1 MALSIPVF
9 TLNSN
14 AFDEYVYT
22 IKTSNNEDETNKVCK
37 IIEYNKVYNK
47 HLKDNT
53 YIKNYLKKIF
63 EDYHYEN
70 SKKIFIPNCD
80 INYILEMI
88 LHIEST
94 HFNKVLEMLNIDA
107 ITKIY
112 GCGVGDRSSCGVGVG
127 VGVGDRSSCG
137 YGGGDRSSCG
147 YGGGVGVGVG
157 VGGGGGVGGGDRSSC
172 GYGGGGGGNYLK
184 YKNMYMEIMY
194 KNIFE
199 SENNNL
205 LLLLDKN
212 WDNLKLQNL
221 INFTSLL
228 IILNDNN
235 VDIEKYNNF
244 ISSKLNVVNTLKK
257 IIIIFREIYN
267 SEKNSKTF
275 YIRMTYIINKLMID
289 GLLLFQ
295 EFEKDVINYYMKN
308 HLNLKKCEIDIG
320 IIDMF
325 INIIHCKDKTTSS
338 RNINEIL
345 LRIKS
350 FLIDIKNN
358 CLDNDAYTKIN
369 IVAQSDKYK
378 NLDVKTINRKKCTFK
393 MLKYNVCTDNSAT
406 DNCVFPD
413 EIQMYIDIYKSYF
426 NSRYPDRVLSFNLFS
441 SPIVIKFKINNEVYH
456 IHLSIMQFI
465 LLDIIN
471 KSRNGIDVFK
481 IASLINIKLKLL
493 ESTFNSLLKMRLIK
507 RNNDYVFYPNN
518 DFNYPDKRISIFN
531 LVNTNTNID
540 NDKIERQFVHDK
552 NLILQ
557 CNVINF
563 AKKNR
568 EFTLDILTKHL
579 LKVMPF
585 SIDEP
590 ILTKCL
596 EKCVNDN
603 YLILNDNKYVY
614 EELE

>member
-9 TLNSN
+9 TFNKD
-14 AFDEYVYT
+14 AFDEYIYT
-22 IKTSNNEDETNKVCK
+22 MNTYNKEDESKKVCK
-37 IIEYNKVYNK
+37 MIEYNRVYNE
-47 HLKDNT
+47 HLKSNT
-53 YIKNYLKKIF
+53 YIENYLKKIF
-63 EDYHYEN
+63 ENYQYEN
-70 SKKIFIPNCD
+70 SRKIFIPKCD

-94 HFNKVLEMLNIDA
+94 HFNKVLEMLNIDI
-107 ITKIY
+107 ITKIH
-112 GCGVGDRSSCGVGVG
+112 C
-127 VGVGDRSSCG
+127 
-137 YGGGDRSSCG
+137 GGDDKGCT
-147 YGGGVGVGVG
+147 
-157 VGGGGGVGGGDRSSC
+157 
-172 GYGGGGGGNYLK
+172 YLK

-205 LLLLDKN
+205 LLLLDKY

-228 IILNDNN
+228 IVLNDNN
-235 VDIEKYNNF
+235 VDIKKYTNF
-244 ISSKLNVVNTLKK
+244 ISSKLNIVETLKK
-257 IIIIFREIYN
+257 IIIIFRDIYN

-275 YIRMTYIINKLMID
+275 YIRMMYIINNLMID

-295 EFEKDVINYYMKN
+295 EFEKDVINYYTKN
-308 HLNLKKCEIDIG
+308 HLNLRKCEIDIG

-325 INIIHCKDKTTSS
+325 INIIHCKDKTSSS

-350 FLIDIKNN
+350 FLTDIKNN

-406 DNCVFPD
+406 DNCAFPD

-441 SPIVIKFKINNEVYH
+441 SPMVIKFKINSEIYH
-456 IHLSIMQFI
+456 IHMSIMQFI

-471 KSRNGIDVFK
+471 KSKNNGIDVFK

-507 RNNDYVFYPNN
+507 RNTDYVFYPNN
-518 DFNYPDKRISIFN
+518 DFNYPDKKISIFN

-540 NDKIERQFVHDK
+540 NDKVERQFVHDK

-579 LKVMPF
+579 LKVIPF
-585 SIDEP
+585 PIDEQN
-590 ILTKCL
+590 LTNCL
-596 EKCVNDN
+596 EKCVSDN
-603 YLILNDNKYVY
+603 YLLLNDNKYVY

>member
-9 TLNSN
+9 TFNKN
-14 AFDEYVYT
+14 AFIEHINT
-22 IKTSNNEDETNKVCK
+22 MNREDEPITIYKV
-37 IIEYNKVYNK
+37 IEYNRVYNEN
-47 HLKDNT
+47 LKDNT
-53 YIKNYLKKIF
+53 YIENYLKKIF
-63 EDYHYEN
+63 ENYHHEN
-70 SKKIFIPNCD
+70 SRKIFIPNCD
-80 INYILEMI
+80 INYIIEMVIHLENRYF
-88 LHIEST
+88 S
-94 HFNKVLEMLNIDA
+94 NVLEMLNVDI
-107 ITKIY
+107 ITKI
-112 GCGVGDRSSCGVGVG
+112 SSY
-127 VGVGDRSSCG
+127 DG
-137 YGGGDRSSCG
+137 YGDGSN
-147 YGGGVGVGVG
+147 
-157 VGGGGGVGGGDRSSC
+157 
-172 GYGGGGGGNYLK
+172 NYFK
-184 YKNMYMEIMY
+184 YKNMYLEIMY

-205 LLLLDKN
+205 LLLLDKH

-221 INFTSLL
+221 VDFTTIL
-228 IILNDNN
+228 IRLNDNN

-244 ISSKLNVVNTLKK
+244 ISSKLNITDTLKK

-267 SEKNSKTF
+267 TEKNSKTF
-275 YIRMTYIINKLMID
+275 YLKMKYIINNLMID

-295 EFEKDVINYYMKN
+295 EFEKDVINYNLN
-308 HLNLKKCEIDIG
+308 HQLNLKKCEIDIG
-320 IIDMF
+320 IITMF
-325 INIIHCKDKTTSS
+325 INIIHSKDKTTSS
-338 RNINEIL
+338 RNVNEIL

-358 CLDNDAYTKIN
+358 CLDNDAYAKIN
-369 IVAQSDKYK
+369 IITQSDKYK
-378 NLDVKTINRKKCTFK
+378 DLDVKTINRKKCTFK
-393 MLKYNVCTDNSAT
+393 MLKYNICTDNSAT

-426 NSRYPDRVLSFNLFS
+426 ISRYPDRVLSFNLFS
-441 SPIVIKFKINNEVYH
+441 SPMVIKLKINDEIYH

-471 KSRNGIDVFK
+471 KSKNGIDVFK
-481 IASLINIKLKLL
+481 ISSLINIKLKLL

-518 DFNYPDKRISIFN
+518 DFNYPDKKISIFN

-540 NDKIERQFVHDK
+540 NDKVERQFVHDK

-568 EFTLDILTKHL
+568 EFTLDVLTKHL
-579 LKVMPF
+579 PKVIPF
-585 SIDEP
+585 PIDEP
-590 ILTKCL
+590 TLTKCL
-596 EKCVNDN
+596 EKCVTDN
-603 YLILNDNKYVY
+603 YLILNDNRYVY